1 MSTTIARR
9 IILHGR
15 NLNILTANSRLQRK
29 RVKNKR
35 QKKGKKHKS
44 KCNKVSNDDIC
55 NEGYREN
62 EISIHKLNDDCLM
75 YIFSHLPVIDRIRI
89 EKVCKRWKALIK
101 KSWYNVKRL
110 DLQDS
115 MWGSLADRNRRG
127 ISFYMLHKILF
138 RCGSYLNEVDLS
150 FVPYRLHYN
159 TVMVIGKLCRN
170 LKIINITGVCVSRFT
185 IRSFVNNCHNI
196 IKLSVGDFTY
206 FCDNDLKILFEMNPK
221 LQHFEAYR
229 TPITGRCLL
238 HLPTDRIEEVVLD
251 CCQYL
256 EEYFVLEVK
265 LSAIKKLQRMKAFTI
280 NRCKCISG
288 NLFRFLGTH
297 CKNLETLKI
306 CQIPSTSY
314 FQSTDTFH
322 IALLSNLKALT
333 VSENKIITDEFLFSL
348 VTTCHNLTYL
358 DISRCYGISNYGM
371 TAITTVPSLEVLIM
385 NDMPRV
391 TKVHLSEASNF
402 KRIECRNS
410 QFMDSVIINLI
421 KFAPQLRVLDLS
433 ESPSI
438 TTRTLE
444 EAARITASRTNSIIL
459 KIFVGGTSVDLR
471 TFNNVSPFL
480 QIVTFPL
487 LL

>member
-159 TVMVIGKLCRN
+159 T
-170 LKIINITGVCVSRFT
+170 
-185 IRSFVNNCHNI
+185 
-196 IKLSVGDFTY
+196 
-206 FCDNDLKILFEMNPK
+206 

-256 EEYFVLEVK
+256 EEYFVLE
-265 LSAIKKLQRMKAFTI
+265 AIKKLQRMKAFTI